1 MSQTY
6 DLGSV
11 IGPTGPK
18 GNTGPAGPTGVKGD
32 TGPRGATGDKG
43 DTGPKGETGPAGPT
57 GPQGPIGT
65 KGDTGARG
73 NTGPTGPRGD
83 KGDTG
88 STGPMGPTGPTGPKG
103 DTGPAGPTGP
113 AAAADP
119 AYGLHAFNI
128 DTLNSSFASPDIAF
142 ISLAQSYYL
151 VSDFSVDIVLCAGVK
166 RDINIPGM
174 GHLDIAGTDSGGLA
188 LQYPSNK
195 LPAFEGAVIIGG
207 DSSEPPLYMFRGG
220 NLYQLS
226 HELNAYSNCIGL
238 PYASFMA
245 LVSPL
250 DYTVQHLVLVI
261 DSLPHNNNSEQTLL
275 FIPKGTVLRIEFSIP
290 LTYES

>member
-128 DTLNSSFASPDIAF
+128 DTLNSSFASRDIAF
-142 ISLAQSYYL
+142 ISLAPSYYL
-151 VSDFSVDIVLCAGVK
+151 VSDFNVDIVLCAGVK
-166 RDINIPGM
+166 RDISIPSM
-174 GHLDIAGTDSGGLA
+174 TRFDIAGTDSGGLA

-195 LPAFEGAVIIGG
+195 RPAFEGAVIMGG
-207 DSSEPPLYMFRGG
+207 DSSEIPLYMFRGG
-220 NLYQLS
+220 NLYQLF
-226 HELNAYSNCIGL
+226 HEASAPSNCIGL

-250 DYTVQHLVLVI
+250 DYTVRQLLLVI
-261 DSLPHNNNSEQTLL
+261 DSLPHNSSEQELL

>member
-57 GPQGPIGT
+57 GPQGPIGP

-73 NTGPTGPRGD
+73 N
-83 KGDTG
+83 
-88 STGPMGPTGPTGPKG
+88 TGPTGPKG

-113 AAAADP
+113 AATADP

-128 DTLNSSFASPDIAF
+128 DTLNRSFAGFRIVFVP
-142 ISLAQSYYL
+142 LAPSYYL
-151 VSDFSVDIVLCAGVK
+151 VSDFNVNIVLYAGVK
-166 RDINIPGM
+166 EDISTSS
-174 GHLDIAGTDSGGLA
+174 IARMSMAGRDSGGLA

-195 LPAFEGAVIIGG
+195 RPAFEGAVIMGG
-207 DSSEPPLYMFRGG
+207 DSPETALYMFRGG
-220 NLYQLS
+220 TLCQLFNES
-226 HELNAYSNCIGL
+226 IATTQNCIGL

-245 LVSPL
+245 LVSQQ
-250 DYTVQHLVLVI
+250 DYALRELYLAI
-261 DSLPHNNNSEQTLL
+261 DSLPPDSNAPDIL
-275 FIPKGTVLRIEFSIP
+275 FIPQGTVLRIEFNIP